1 MKILI
6 FIQWAEPRVSWIC
19 FWMGSFLI
27 TVLALRW
34 EGKINW
40 SNSVLHCLQS
50 CALGLFAVVE
60 RKTAK
65 PGERL
70 VAIVQE
76 KQAES
81 ASQEMFWRK
90 RNADYMR
97 REERALFIEIK
108 KNESFIYT
116 CRKKE
121 DFMCVSFKCSLK
133 FINIISLNPFKM
145 WIFMNDHRRN
155 GSGCNPKR

>member
-1 MKILI
+1 MSRTKGLVDLFLDGFFSHYSSSIKVRGQNKLIQLSPPLSPVLCPGTVCCSRTKDCKTGRKISGYCPGKTGR
-6 FIQWAEPRVSWIC
+6 ECKSRD
-19 FWMGSFLI
+19 
-27 TVLALRW
+27 VLKKKKCRLHEKR
-34 EGKINW
+34 GKGTFYWN
-40 SNSVLHCLQS
+40 
-50 CALGLFAVVE
+50 
-60 RKTAK
+60 K
-65 PGERL
+65 
-70 VAIVQE
+70 
-76 KQAES
+76 
-81 ASQEMFWRK
+81 
-90 RNADYMR
+90 
-97 REERALFIEIK
+97 K